1 MERVLEYIKTCI
13 DRYKCS
19 NDDTDKAKYV
29 ENICLLYVATVSLC
43 NELNSTCQELNK
55 VFTELFQHDKF
66 AYSILKKTL
75 NINTNNLI
83 SNNDLDY
90 LYELF
95 NIIDLK
101 MSVRKITNQ
110 NSDDVFKYIGLDG
123 DYLTLINYL
132 NTKIIYDSNF
142 KTSYYVNLVQDDM
155 ILLKDSN
162 IVTYIHEITHAY
174 TKQINNIYS
183 ETPSILIE
191 KGLESFYKLGDN
203 NNRII
208 DINSMHYFSKGI
220 VKNKKEQY
228 QSYFMYVVGTIISI
242 SFINKYGNDFKT
254 IKNGIDFIN
263 NNYNLDLI
271 GMFKRLNL
279 NEDDIYN
286 GFKNKEKILIKK

>member
-1 MERVLEYIKTCI
+1 MERILEYIKTCI
-13 DRYKCS
+13 NRYKRS
-19 NDDTDKAKYV
+19 NNDTDKVKYI
-29 ENICLLYVATVSLC
+29 ENICLLYVATVSFC
-43 NELNSTCQELNK
+43 NKLNSTCQELNK

-66 AYSILKKTL
+66 AYNILKKTL
-75 NINTNNLI
+75 NININNVI
-83 SNNDLDY
+83 SDNDLAY
-90 LYELF
+90 LYQLYS
-95 NIIDLK
+95 IIDLK
-101 MSVRKITNQ
+101 MPINKIINK
-110 NSDDVFKYIGLDG
+110 NSDDVFKYIGLDS

-208 DINSMHYFSKGI
+208 DINSMHYFSEGI
-220 VKNKKEQY
+220 VKNKKEQF
-228 QSYFMYVVGTIISI
+228 QSYFMYVIGTIISI

-254 IKNGIDFIN
+254 IKSGIDFIN
-263 NNYNLDLI
+263 GNYNLDLVN
-271 GMFKRLNL
+271 MFKRLNL

>member
-19 NDDTDKAKYV
+19 NDDTDKAKYI

-43 NELNSTCQELNK
+43 SELNSTCQELNK

-66 AYSILKKTL
+66 AYSILKKAL

-101 MSVRKITNQ
+101 MPINKITNQ

-123 DYLTLINYL
+123 DYSTLINYL

-174 TKQINNIYS
+174 TKQIINIYS

-191 KGLESFYKLGDN
+191 KG
-203 NNRII
+203 
-208 DINSMHYFSKGI
+208 
-220 VKNKKEQY
+220 
-228 QSYFMYVVGTIISI
+228 
-242 SFINKYGNDFKT
+242 
-254 IKNGIDFIN
+254 
-263 NNYNLDLI
+263 
-271 GMFKRLNL
+271 
-279 NEDDIYN
+279 
-286 GFKNKEKILIKK
+286 

>member
-1 MERVLEYIKTCI
+1 MKRVLEYIKTCI

-19 NDDTDKAKYV
+19 NDDTDKAKYI

-43 NELNSTCQELNK
+43 SELNSTCQELNK

-83 SNNDLDY
+83 SNNDLAY

-101 MSVRKITNQ
+101 MSVCKITNE
-110 NSDDVFKYIGLDG
+110 NRNDLLKFIGLDS
-123 DYLTLINYL
+123 DYFTLINYL

-155 ILLKDSN
+155 ILLRDFN

-208 DINSMHYFSKGI
+208 DINSMHYFSEGI

-271 GMFKRLNL
+271 SMFKRLNL

>member
-1 MERVLEYIKTCI
+1 MERILEYIKKCI
-13 DRYKCS
+13 DRYKRS
-19 NDDTDKAKYV
+19 NNDIDKAKYI
-29 ENICLLYVATVSLC
+29 ENICLLYAATVSLC
-43 NELNSTCQELNK
+43 SELNSTCQELNE

-66 AYSILKKTL
+66 AYNILKKTL
-75 NINTNNLI
+75 NININNVI
-83 SNNDLDY
+83 NDDDLNY
-90 LYELF
+90 LYQLF

-101 MSVRKITNQ
+101 MPINKIINE

-208 DINSMHYFSKGI
+208 DINSMHFFSEDI
-220 VKNKKEQY
+220 VKNKKEQF
-228 QSYFMYVVGTIISI
+228 QSYFMYVIGTIISI

-254 IKNGIDFIN
+254 IKSGIDFIN
-263 NNYNLDLI
+263 DNYNLDLVN
-271 GMFKRLNL
+271 MFKRLNL

>member
-1 MERVLEYIKTCI
+1 MERILEYIKKCI
-13 DRYKCS
+13 DRYKRS
-19 NDDTDKAKYV
+19 NNDIDKAKYI
-29 ENICLLYVATVSLC
+29 ENICLLYAATVSLC
-43 NELNSTCQELNK
+43 SELNSTCQELNE

-66 AYSILKKTL
+66 AYNILKKTL
-75 NINTNNLI
+75 NININNVI
-83 SNNDLDY
+83 SDNDLTY
-90 LYELF
+90 LYQLF

-101 MSVRKITNQ
+101 MPINKITNE
-110 NSDDVFKYIGLDG
+110 NSDDLFKYIGLDG

-208 DINSMHYFSKGI
+208 DINSMHFFSEDI
-220 VKNKKEQY
+220 VKNKKEQF

-242 SFINKYGNDFKT
+242 GFINKYGNDFKT
-254 IKNGIDFIN
+254 IKSGIDFIN
-263 NNYNLDLI
+263 GNCNLDLVN
-271 GMFKRLNL
+271 MFKRLNL